1 MISCY
6 KSTPSK
12 IIMLLGIISILI
24 SVYKSYN
31 LKFIAIQSIIFYL
44 LAYQTECQT
53 YGGCTITSWLTII
66 YPSIAIIL
74 FLMDQHKIFDP
85 VRQQVKIVYDKVQ
98 VLNNSSYK
106 DIITKEMTK

>member
-12 IIMLLGIISILI
+12 IIMLFNGIISILI

-44 LAYQTECQT
+44 LH
-53 YGGCTITSWLTII
+53 I
-66 YPSIAIIL
+66 
-74 FLMDQHKIFDP
+74 K
-85 VRQQVKIVYDKVQ
+85 
-98 VLNNSSYK
+98 LNAK
-106 DIITKEMTK
+106 HMEDVPLLLG

>member
-1 MISCY
+1 MITCY

-12 IIMLLGIISILI
+12 LLMLLGIISILI

-31 LKFIAIQSIIFYL
+31 FKFIAVQCIIFYL
-44 LAYQTECQT
+44 LAFQSECQT
-53 YGGCTITSWLTII
+53 YGRCKISAWLTII

-74 FLMDQHKIFDP
+74 FLMDQHPLFTP
-85 VRQQVKIVYDKVQ
+85 VREKIKIVYDKVQ

-106 DIITKEMTK
+106 DILTKEMTK

>member
-1 MISCY
+1 MITCY

-31 LKFIAIQSIIFYL
+31 FKFIVIQSIIFYL
-44 LAYQTECQT
+44 LAFQSECQT
-53 YGGCTITSWLTII
+53 YGGCTISSWITIL

-74 FLMDQHKIFDP
+74 FLMDQHKLFDP
-85 VRQQVKIVYDKVQ
+85 VREKIKIVYDKVH
-98 VLNNSSYK
+98 VLNNSTYQ